1 MERQKEQHSGATDEN
16 PSVHNIVE
24 TKVARE
30 SESLS
35 KSATKIQAM
44 HRGRKSRV
52 EVQELKEQTAAV
64 KKIQAIQRGNV
75 ARNKIANVKKAGNP
89 PNFNAVTNRQLTSEH
104 IERQFRIL
112 TKQPEISDTE
122 RFNRQFPKGIRV
134 DPNILTK
141 DLQGTKMLNNIANR
155 LIEEKKYAYGTKY
168 REKAVLYMGEALGWK
183 HEKVQK
189 AAVDMM
195 IEKNELAMRM
205 LSDSNNLWDQAHKIL
220 NDCEVLSKPDSNIK
234 FNKLNRLKTRAL
246 TFNNLGCYF
255 KKIRRNTDALHC
267 LLKALKIEEGKI
279 DCGNPA
285 STHVNVCVILS
296 AMSRHTHA
304 LEHIKSAIALLEYEN
319 SLEEDDANKK
329 GNSLLAVAYF
339 NKGAELEHLHKEKL
353 AIKAYKKAQEIAVE
367 TFKPGHPLLENIQQ
381 SYKYSFNALLKRK

>member
-1 MERQKEQHSGATDEN
+1 MQRQKKQHSGTTDEN
-16 PSVHNIVE
+16 TSDNNIVE

-30 SESLS
+30 NETLN
-35 KSATKIQAM
+35 KSATTIQSI
-44 HRGRKSRV
+44 HRGRKSRIK
-52 EVQELKEQTAAV
+52 VQELKEQTAAA

-75 ARNKIANVKKAGNP
+75 ARKEIVNVKKA
-89 PNFNAVTNRQLTSEH
+89 RQLTSEH

-112 TKQPEISDTE
+112 TKQPEISDTD

-134 DPNILTK
+134 DPNVLTK

-168 REKAVLYMGEALGWK
+168 REKAVLYMGETLGWK

-205 LSDSNNLWDQAHKIL
+205 LSDSNNLWDEAHKIL
-220 NDCEVLSKPDSNIK
+220 NDCELLSKPDSNIK

-255 KKIRRNTDALHC
+255 KKIRRNANALHY

-304 LEHIKSAIALLEYEN
+304 LEHIKSAIALLEYEK
-319 SLEEDDANKK
+319 SLEEDDAKKK

-339 NKGAELEHLHKEKL
+339 NKGAELEHLHKDKL

-367 TFKPGHPLLENIQQ
+367 TFKPGHPLLKNIQQ
-381 SYKYSFNALLKRK
+381 RGINFYLTYE